1 MPLNLA
7 PLQLALDKA
16 NHKYPA
22 EIDQLI
28 TINHNQIVKVQ
39 LSYQGQILIDG
50 NSQELHINQET
61 IGQLINQHLLKPDW
75 AHLVQTTINEYM

>member
-16 NHKYPA
+16 NHNYSA

-28 TINHNQIVKVQ
+28 SLNQNQIVKVQ

-61 IGQLINQHLLKPDW
+61 IGQLINQKLLKPDW